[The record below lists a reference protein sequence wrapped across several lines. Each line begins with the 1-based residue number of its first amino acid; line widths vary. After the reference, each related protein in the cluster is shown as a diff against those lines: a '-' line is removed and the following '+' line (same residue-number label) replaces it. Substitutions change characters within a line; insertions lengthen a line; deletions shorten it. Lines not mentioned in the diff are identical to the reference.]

1 MRTTLRLV
9 APLAAV
15 LLLAAACSDDPVV
28 DDGAEETVDDGD
40 DAGAEEP
47 EDDGGD
53 EDAEATEPEDDDD
66 GGDEH
71 AEAVWDGEELA
82 FHGVTCGTLPA
93 DDGYEIRGRIDNGG
107 STNIQARFTADP
119 DASDG
124 DDIVLADETP
134 HRLEL
139 FFDEGDTIGDGRAFR
154 ADADDLDTLD
164 ASVDHVAGTIHLYPE
179 DDTQAPE
186 THPDGAELEF
196 ELRCG

>member
-1 MRTTLRLV
+1 MQKTVRLL

-15 LLLAAACSDDPVV
+15 TLFAAACGDDDPVV
-28 DDGAEETVDDGD
+28 EGGNGDANGTEEAENDDGD
-40 DAGAEEP
+40 DGS
-47 EDDGGD
+47 DG
-53 EDAEATEPEDDDD
+53 DD

-82 FHGVTCGTLPA
+82 FTGVTCGTLPA
-93 DDGYEIRGRIDNGG
+93 DDGYEIRGRIDGG
-107 STNIQARFTADP
+107 SSNLQARFTADP

-124 DDIVLADETP
+124 DDIVLADDTP

-154 ADADDLDTLD
+154 ADQDDLAALD
-164 ASVDHVAGTIHLYPE
+164 ASVNHVAGTIHLDPE
-179 DDTQAPE
+179 DNTQAPE
-186 THPDGAELEF
+186 THPDGGELEF

>member
-1 MRTTLRLV
+1 MRTTLRLL

-15 LLLAAACSDDPVV
+15 LLLATACGDDDPV
-28 DDGAEETVDDGD
+28 DDADSGDADGTEETEVDAGNGEDN
-40 DAGAEEP
+40 GAEEP
-47 EDDGGD
+47 EDD
-53 EDAEATEPEDDDD
+53 ADD

-107 STNIQARFTADP
+107 STNIQARFTYDP

-124 DDIVLADETP
+124 DDIVLADDTP

-154 ADADDLDTLD
+154 ADVDDLGTLD
-164 ASVDHVAGTIHLYPE
+164 ASVGHVAGTIHLDPE
-179 DDTQAPE
+179 DNTQAPE
-186 THPDGAELEF
+186 THPEGAEIVF